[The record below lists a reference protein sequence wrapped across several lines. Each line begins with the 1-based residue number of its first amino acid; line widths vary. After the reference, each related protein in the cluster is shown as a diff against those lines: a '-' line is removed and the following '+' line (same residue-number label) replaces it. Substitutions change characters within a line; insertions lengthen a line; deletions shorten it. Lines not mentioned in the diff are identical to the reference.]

1 MSEAVFETHA
11 ADYDA
16 WFERHPAVYASELA
30 ALRPGRGRGGLWVE
44 VGAGTGRFAQ
54 PLDIA
59 LGIEPSAA
67 MAARARARGLTL
79 VRGRGERLPLRSG
92 CVDGVL
98 FVTTLCFL
106 DDIDAAFAE
115 AARVLRRGGRLL
127 AGFIDRG
134 SPLGADYLRRQAD
147 HPCYRFAHFHDAAD
161 IAARLARA
169 GLQVQG
175 RWQTLFRNPA
185 ETDSPEPVRPGSGEG
200 GFVVVAADKPEGAQH
215 VG

>member
-1 MSEAVFETHA
+1 MTQAVFDSHA
-11 ADYDA
+11 GDYDA
-16 WFERHPAVYASELA
+16 WFDRHPAVYASELA
-30 ALRPGRGRGGLWVE
+30 ALRPGRGHDGLWVE
-44 VGAGTGRFAQ
+44 VGAGTGRFAG

-67 MAARARARGLTL
+67 MAERARARGLAL
-79 VRGRGERLPLRSG
+79 VRGRGERLPLRGG
-92 CVDGVL
+92 CADGVL

-106 DDIDAAFAE
+106 DDIDAAFGE
-115 AARVLRRGGRLL
+115 AARVLRPGGRLL

-147 HPCYRFAHFHDAAD
+147 HPYYRFAHFHDATD
-161 IAARLARA
+161 IAARLART
-169 GLQVQG
+169 GLEEQG

-185 ETDSPEPVRPGSGEG
+185 EIGRPEPVRPGSGEG
-200 GFVVVAADKPEGAQH
+200 GFVVIAADKPEDGNH